1 MQKPVATGAVVLNPA
16 GEIGMDMMGKH
27 LLLWL
32 LGSAWDPH
40 VPRESLLNL
49 AEACELG
56 LGKVRTDCLPQVSI
70 LCSKSFY
77 PTTLK

>member
-1 MQKPVATGAVVLNPA
+1 MQKPMAAGTVVLSPA

-32 LGSAWDPH
+32 LGSTWAPH
-40 VPRESLLNL
+40 FPRESLLNL

-56 LGKVRTDCLPQVSI
+56 LGKVGTDCLPQVSI

-77 PTTLK
+77 PRSLK

>member
-1 MQKPVATGAVVLNPA
+1 MQKPMAAGAVVLSPA

-32 LGSAWDPH
+32 LGSAWAPH

-49 AEACELG
+49 VEACELG
-56 LGKVRTDCLPQVSI
+56 LGKVGTECLPQVSYLVQQI
-70 LCSKSFY
+70 LL
-77 PTTLK
+77 PQVT